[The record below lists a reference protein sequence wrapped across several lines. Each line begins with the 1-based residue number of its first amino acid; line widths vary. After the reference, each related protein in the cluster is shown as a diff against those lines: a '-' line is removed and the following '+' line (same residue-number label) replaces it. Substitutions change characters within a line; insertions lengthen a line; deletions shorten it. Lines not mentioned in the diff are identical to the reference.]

1 MNIESLSQSG
11 EPDFKLGEWWVRP
24 QRNVLERGEE
34 AAHVEARSMGVLVC
48 LARRAP
54 EVVSKERLL
63 KEVWSD
69 APFVGE
75 EVLSHAIWELRKA
88 LGDSA
93 REPRYVQTIARKGYR
108 LVAEVVRAKGSP
120 VPISGVQINHYDLGE
135 ELGRGAMGVVFE
147 AVDRRLDRPVAIKFL
162 APELTRDPA
171 ALQRFERE
179 ARLAASLDHPNLATV
194 LEIGETKEGHRYLVT
209 PLYRGG
215 SLKERLMRGPIPV
228 EEAVRLA
235 RQLAAGLGA
244 AHRREIV
251 HRDVKPAN
259 LLLDDHGTLKIADFG
274 IAKLLGATDLTRT
287 GATLGTPA
295 YKSPEQSRGEPVD
308 HRSDLWSLG
317 VVLFEMLTGR
327 RPFDGEYEQAVVHAI
342 VAGEPRSLEGADGR
356 PIPEGLRRIVAKAMA
371 KQPAERYQSAEEI
384 VRDLD
389 SLGASEV
396 TPRWTRRTQRNWGM
410 AGVGAALAAMILG
423 WIVFQSRG
431 YVPPRDAV
439 DHLQQAQSF
448 WLRGNDPVNME
459 GAEAHFAEAVYS
471 APTWAEALALFAVF
485 KIDRFARIK
494 HQDDLD
500 QAHELLEKARLA
512 NPKESLI
519 LVAKARLLLLAP
531 DYPEAERVAREAVAL
546 NPTCAQGKSCDL
558 AYIWLGEALW
568 QQEKHKE
575 ATAFLERGAE
585 EGDGRIRCP
594 LKLAQLLERAGE
606 AEKAILLYE
615 EVLGWETGQTT
626 ALSDLGR
633 LYAMNNQHE
642 KAASTFRELYF
653 RTKDPNAALN
663 LGHTLYEQKRWEEA
677 ISYYEQADELY
688 KGRGQ
693 ILPTP
698 AVTIGDVYLEQ
709 GRAEEAKP
717 WYEKALSM
725 FEELKKGESF
735 SLTHRAQQA
744 VCLAKL
750 GRFGEAKEAI
760 EQLLEASQQFPEVF
774 CYVAR
779 IYALEKNR
787 EKLFDLARQAIE
799 AGNPP
804 LRLRD
809 DAAFIAYRGDQ
820 EYRQILEPLLMPGR

>member
-259 LLLDDHGTLKIADFG
+259 LLLDEHGTLKIADFG

-342 VAGEPRSLEGADGR
+342 LAGEPRALEGADGR

-371 KQPAERYQSAEEI
+371 KNPAERYQSAEEI

-389 SLGASEV
+389 SLGEGEV
-396 TPRWTRRTQRNWGM
+396 KPQRMRRTPRRWWV
-410 AGVGAALAAMILG
+410 AGVGAAVGAVIVG
-423 WIVFQSRG
+423 WIVFQNRE
-431 YVPPRDAV
+431 YVPPREAV
-439 DHLQQAQSF
+439 VSF
-448 WLRGNDPVNME
+448 EQGQILWLRGNDARNL
-459 GAEAHFAEAVYS
+459 AETEEHFADAVRA
-471 APTWAEALALFAVF
+471 APTWAEGLALLAVF
-485 KIDRFARIK
+485 KADRFALTKSERE
-494 HQDDLD
+494 LD
-500 QAHELLEKARLA
+500 QARELIEKAR
-512 NPKESLI
+512 SLDPQEPLI
-519 LVAKARLLLLAP
+519 WVAEARLFLLVP
-531 DYPEAERVAREAVAL
+531 DLQGAEAMARRAVRRE
-546 NPTCAQGKSCDL
+546 PTCAVGKSCDL
-558 AYIWLGEALW
+558 AYVWLGEALW
-568 QQEKHKE
+568 KQGKREKALKILKE
-575 ATAFLERGAE
+575 GTEVG
-585 EGDGRIRCP
+585 GGRIRCQ
-594 LKLAQLLERAGE
+594 LKLAQLYKNQGE
-606 AEKAILLYE
+606 PAQAMAAYE
-615 EVLGWETGQTT
+615 EVLRLDDAQTT
-626 ALSDLGR
+626 ALNDLGY
-633 LYAMNNQHE
+633 LYLTDNDYE
-642 KAASTFRELYF
+642 KAAPLFRSLFEKT
-653 RTKDPNAALN
+653 RDPKAALN
-663 LGHTLYEQKRWEEA
+663 LGHALYGQKRWADA
-677 ISYYEQADELY
+677 IIYYQQADQLFQALGDL
-688 KGRGQ
+688 K
-693 ILPTP
+693 PTP
-698 AVTIGDVYLEQ
+698 AVSIGDAYLELGQ
-709 GRAEEAKP
+709 EREAAE
-717 WYEKALSM
+717 YFTKALGQ
-725 FEELKKGESF
+725 FEELMKVPEIEPARK
-735 SLTHRAQQA
+735 AQRA

-750 GRFGEAKEAI
+750 GRFEEAEMAM
-760 EQLLEASQQFPEVF
+760 QALLLGWENFPDVF
-774 CYVAR
+774 FYAAR
-779 IYALEKNR
+779 IYALKRDWENLTR
-787 EKLFDLARQAIE
+787 MARRAVGE
-799 AGNPP
+799 GCPP
-804 LRLRD
+804 HRLSD
-809 DAAFIAYRGDQ
+809 DAAFIAYREDP
-820 EYRQILEPLLMPGR
+820 EYRRLLEPPRVPGR